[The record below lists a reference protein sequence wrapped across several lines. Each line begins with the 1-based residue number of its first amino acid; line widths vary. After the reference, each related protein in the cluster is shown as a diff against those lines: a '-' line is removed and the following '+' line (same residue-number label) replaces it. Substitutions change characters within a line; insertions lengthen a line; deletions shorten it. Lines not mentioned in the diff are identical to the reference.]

1 LAPAHR
7 TLFPLLIS
15 TSLLHQQGPFD
26 VRNVVGKFGDLII
39 FGIDA
44 LLQRNGK

>member
-1 LAPAHR
+1 
-7 TLFPLLIS
+7 LLIS